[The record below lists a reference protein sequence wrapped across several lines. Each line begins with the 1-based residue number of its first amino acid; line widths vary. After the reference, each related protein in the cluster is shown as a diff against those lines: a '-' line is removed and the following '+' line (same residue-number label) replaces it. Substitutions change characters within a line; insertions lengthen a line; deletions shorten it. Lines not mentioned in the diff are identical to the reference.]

1 MKTEINVLIE
11 LRMRFTIASLKKRCL
26 KKNVMVV
33 QNDLTLLINTDK
45 NDDEIKLNTRT
56 LHLACSKLL
65 DSQAQSKVVWS
76 RPAHW

>member
-1 MKTEINVLIE
+1 MHHLKNDA
-11 LRMRFTIASLKKRCL
+11 LR
-26 KKNVMVV
+26 NVMVV
-33 QNDLTLLINTDK
+33 QNVLTSLINIDK
-45 NDDEIKLNTRT
+45 NDEIKLNTRT